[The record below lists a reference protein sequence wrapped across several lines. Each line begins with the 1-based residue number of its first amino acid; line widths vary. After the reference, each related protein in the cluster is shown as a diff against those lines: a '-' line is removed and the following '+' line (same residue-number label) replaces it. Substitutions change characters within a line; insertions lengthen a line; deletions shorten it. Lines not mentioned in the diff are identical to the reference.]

1 MEDELDLVVFED
13 DEGNELTME
22 VLDYFFYEGQEYA
35 LLAEVQEKCDA
46 CKDESCDA
54 CEYQRDAVVMKV
66 VPVGDDE
73 EEFIPVDDE
82 LSEKLLE
89 IVENG
94 LYDEDEA
101 LDDAEEEDDEED
113 EDGEDE
119 DEKE

>member
-35 LLAEVQEKCDA
+35 LLAELQEEGAAEDA
-46 CKDESCDA
+46 ER
-54 CEYQRDAVVMKV
+54 EVLVMQV

-73 EEFIPVDDE
+73 EEFIAVDDE

-89 IVENG
+89 IIESG

-101 LDDAEEEDDEED
+101 FDD
-113 EDGEDE
+113 EDE
-119 DEKE
+119 DEDEDEE

>member
-35 LLAEVQEKCDA
+35 LLSEVQEES
-46 CKDESCDA
+46 DESGD
-54 CEYQRDAVVMKV
+54 ESGREVIVMQV

-89 IVENG
+89 MVESG
-94 LYDEDEA
+94 LYDEDEEF
-101 LDDAEEEDDEED
+101 DDDEEEED
-113 EDGEDE
+113 EDGEE
-119 DEKE
+119 